1 MSQETSQRRDFLVKS
16 AAAKFTTNIFTGQ
29 VRGAN
34 DKISAAFIG
43 MGRMGRTNL
52 QAAMRQDNLE
62 PVAVCDIYKP
72 HLEQAIKLT
81 KDKARGVKDFREVLA
96 DRSIDVVNISTPDH
110 WHPYMT
116 IEACKAG
123 KDVYVEKPICV
134 TIDEGQKMVL
144 AARKYKRVVQAG
156 TMQRSGTHFQAATQM
171 VKDGKIGEVATIK
184 TWNYGLSDPA
194 GIGNPPDGAAIPEGL
209 DWDMWVGP
217 APKHEFNANRWGV
230 DPKAFSHFRWFWDY
244 AGGMMTDWGVHVLD
258 IEQMGMNEKMPKS
271 VNSMGGKLW
280 YKDNRETADTIMATY
295 DFGNYVAN
303 YEHRSSNANSMFG
316 KSYGTMFHGSKATL
330 FVDRSLYHVYPEK
343 DSGIEEVEVKSSNNS
358 NVAHWANFLDCVKSR
373 QKPNSD
379 IEICYKSTVTCL
391 LANISLRAGK
401 RVGWDE
407 AKNTIVEPDLKK
419 WMRREERAPWK
430 LVV

>member
-1 MSQETSQRRDFLVKS
+1 MSQETSQRRDFLAKS
-16 AAAKFTTNIFTGQ
+16 AAAIFTTNIFTGQ

-34 DKISAAFIG
+34 DKIQAAFIG
-43 MGRMGRTNL
+43 MGRMGRSNL
-52 QAAMRQDNLE
+52 QAAMKQDNLE

-72 HLEQAIKLT
+72 HLEEAVTLT
-81 KDKARGVKDFREVLA
+81 KGKAKGVKDFREILA

-116 IEACKAG
+116 VEACKAG

-134 TIDEGQKMVL
+134 TIEEGQKMVQ

-156 TMQRSGTHFQAATQM
+156 TMQRSGTHFQEATQM
-171 VKDGKIGEVATIK
+171 VKDGKIGEVTAIK
-184 TWNYGLSDPA
+184 TWNYGLADPV

-209 DWDMWVGP
+209 DWDMWIGP

-258 IEQMGMNEKMPKS
+258 IAQMGMSEKMPKS
-271 VNSMGGKLW
+271 VNSFGGKLW
-280 YKDNRETADTIMATY
+280 FKDNRETADTIMATY
-295 DFGNYVAN
+295 DYGNFVAS
-303 YEHRSSNANSMFG
+303 YEHRSANANSMFG
-316 KSYGTMFHGSKATL
+316 KGYGTMFHGSKATL

-343 DSGIEEVEVKSSNNS
+343 GGGIEEIEVKSSNNS

-373 QKPNSD
+373 QKPISD
-379 IEICYKSTVTCL
+379 IEICYKSSVTCL
-391 LANISLRAGK
+391 LANISLRSGK

-407 AKNTIVEPDLKK
+407 AKNSIVEPDLKK

-430 LVV
+430 IVV